1 MKCLLLGRSTLWIT
15 PWISCHWCDIPSDG
29 KDIFRPRWNYMGKQ
43 FSKRKFGARD
53 AAALSL
59 LADNFLPDTQWT
71 FTAGLLTLS
80 PAARVRIWL
89 LVVGCEMGAWLR
101 LAYCWLGWSHNN
113 RVCWTQLEHFPNGNL
128 VAFCIISICR
138 LFPGRRLHT
147 SRSRCVCVVARVLL
161 VEFEPRFHHFSGLKI
176 LLCTI
181 FYLHQNIFMLQNS
194 VYLSFLNPSPFNLSF
209 YICVFHTN
217 P

>member
-138 LFPGRRLHT
+138 LFQGRRLHT
-147 SRSRCVCVVARVLL
+147 SRSRCVCGRTCFVSWIWTEVPPLFRAQNTFMHNFLPSSKHFYVAEFCVFVLL
-161 VEFEPRFHHFSGLKI
+161 KSI
-176 LLCTI
+176 SI
-181 FYLHQNIFMLQNS
+181 
-194 VYLSFLNPSPFNLSF
+194 
-209 YICVFHTN
+209 
-217 P
+217 